1 MRDHAQLRDLRR
13 SFTGRGVVV
22 GGGGGARV
30 GVGGGA
36 RVGVAAV
43 VGLHDVPGNGGV
55 FKFFLVVQE
64 WIAVQV
70 YVGVVTVL

>member
-1 MRDHAQLRDLRR
+1 M
-13 SFTGRGVVV
+13 
-22 GGGGGARV
+22 
-30 GVGGGA
+30 GGGA

-64 WIAVQV
+64 WIAVQMN
-70 YVGVVTVL
+70 VGVVTVL

>member
-22 GGGGGARV
+22 EG
-30 GVGGGA
+30 GGGA

-55 FKFFLVVQE
+55 FKFLLVVQE
-64 WIAVQV
+64 WIAVQM